1 MPLLARMGDPVSDTM
16 HHWNSSRPLFRQDE
30 RVHRKLGLQDEI
42 EAVVGP
48 IVRRFVRKVCHRALT
63 IDQIGN

>member
-1 MPLLARMGDPVSDTM
+1 MGIDFKQLPAAVLVGDPEG
-16 HHWNSSRPLFRQDE
+16 LARQDE